1 MIEEAINKMRA
12 AGFVVSCVDYKLSI
26 EPRDRLT
33 RKQIEWVDRYH
44 AALLEHIKKEQ
55 HDLDMFNGVEI
66 SDECLFIKDDAAR
79 HIFKSFPK

>member
-33 RKQIEWVDRYH
+33 RKRLSGWIDIMR
-44 AALLEHIKKEQ
+44 
-55 HDLDMFNGVEI
+55 
-66 SDECLFIKDDAAR
+66 ST
-79 HIFKSFPK
+79 